1 MLSIST
7 ISRVAS
13 AVAIGAFF
21 LTAPIAQAAADKF
34 PEKDGVIGG
43 SLYVADLSQSV
54 VVTLGLDDDLFH
66 PKHNF
71 YWKDGVDGAWQL
83 LYVDTKFQ
91 SVKKLTDAQK
101 TFTLNP
107 THSDIYFAID
117 FTHLGKTYLLST
129 GDGSLNAF
137 PAGVTKYDDT
147 ASHAAVI
154 YDYQTAGRVWV
165 GFEDT
170 PKFVLSDWD
179 DFTFFATNLRS
190 GLPPA
195 VPEPETYAM
204 LLAGLGIVGFVAKR
218 RRRLN
223 A

>member
-1 MLSIST
+1 MLSTST

-13 AVAIGAFF
+13 AVAMSAFF
-21 LTAPIAQAAADKF
+21 LTAPMAQATDRY
-34 PEKDGVIGG
+34 PEKNGVIGG
-43 SLYVADLSQSV
+43 SLYVADPSQSV

-66 PKHNF
+66 PKHKF
-71 YWKDGVDGAWQL
+71 YWKDGVEGEWKL
-83 LYVDTKFQ
+83 LYDDKKFQ
-91 SVKKLTDAQK
+91 SVKKLTDEQK

-107 THSDIYFAID
+107 TQSDIYFAID
-117 FTHLGKTYLLST
+117 LTHYGKTYLFST

-137 PAGVTKYDDT
+137 PAGVTKYDVT
-147 ASHAAVI
+147 ATHAAVI
-154 YDYQTAGRVWV
+154 YDHQEPGRVWV

-179 DFTFFATNLRS
+179 DFTFFATNLRRDP
-190 GLPPA
+190 PPA
-195 VPEPETYAM
+195 VPEPEAYAM

-218 RRRLN
+218 RRR